1 MPELPEVETVKRGLE
16 PALVGQVIAKV
27 SLRRANLRFAFP
39 PDFVGRIEGA
49 KVTGLYRRAKY
60 ILATLDQGDTLLMH
74 LGMTGRFT
82 VLTPDGRHSA
92 PGEFYD
98 DTVAHSTADG
108 PHDHVVFTLQ
118 NGTRIVYSDPRRFG
132 MMDLERAG
140 ETHALLK
147 DIGVEPL
154 GNALDAAYLQQ
165 RFDGKSAPLK
175 AALLDQRIIAGL
187 GNIYV
192 CEALFRTGLLPT
204 RKAGTLVRGKKTDP
218 RLENL
223 VRHIRDIL
231 NEAILAGGSTLQ
243 DYQSVNGTKGAY
255 QQRFSVYDRE
265 DEPCVTAGCNSMVKR
280 LVQSGRSTFYCS
292 TCQK

>member
-16 PALVGQVIAKV
+16 PALLGQMITHVA
-27 SLRRANLRFAFP
+27 LRRANLRFAFP
-39 PDFVGRIEGA
+39 TDFAKRLEGA
-49 KVTGLYRRAKY
+49 TITGLFRRAKY
-60 ILATLDQGDTLLMH
+60 ILANLDRGDTLLMH

-82 VLTPDGRHSA
+82 ILASDGSQSA

-98 DTVAHSTADG
+98 ATVAKATADG
-108 PHDHVVFTLQ
+108 PHDHVVFTLK

-132 MMDLERAG
+132 MMDLQADG
-140 ETHALLK
+140 ETHPLLK
-147 DIGVEPL
+147 AIGVEPL
-154 GNALDAAYLQQ
+154 GNELDAAFLHQ
-165 RFDGKSAPLK
+165 RFSNKSAPLK

-192 CEALFRTGLLPT
+192 CEALFRAGLSPL
-204 RKAGTLVRGKKTDP
+204 RKAGTLVRAKKIDP

-243 DYQSVNGTKGAY
+243 DYQAVDGTKGEY
-255 QQRFSVYDRE
+255 QQRFAVYDRE
-265 DEPCVTAGCNSMVKR
+265 GEACVNAGCNSMVQR
-280 LVQSGRSTFYCS
+280 VVQSGRSTFHCP